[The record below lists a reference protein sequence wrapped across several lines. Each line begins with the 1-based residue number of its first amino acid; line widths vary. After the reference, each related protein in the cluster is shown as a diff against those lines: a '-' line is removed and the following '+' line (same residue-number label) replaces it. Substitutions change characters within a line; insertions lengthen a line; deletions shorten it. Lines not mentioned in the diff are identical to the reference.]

1 MNLSFVITDM
11 YTFVQALHFNSCN
24 GLQLSGTK
32 HINNPML
39 HMSINGCE
47 GVDVGNIQIFA
58 PGDSPNTDGI
68 DIGDSSHLNI
78 HDSNI
83 QTGMRIIT
91 S

>member
-1 MNLSFVITDM
+1 
-11 YTFVQALHFNSCN
+11 
-24 GLQLSGTK
+24 
-32 HINNPML
+32 
-39 HMSINGCE
+39 MSINGCE

-58 PGDSPNTDGI
+58 PGVSPNTDGI
-68 DIGDSSHLNI
+68 DISYSSHVNI